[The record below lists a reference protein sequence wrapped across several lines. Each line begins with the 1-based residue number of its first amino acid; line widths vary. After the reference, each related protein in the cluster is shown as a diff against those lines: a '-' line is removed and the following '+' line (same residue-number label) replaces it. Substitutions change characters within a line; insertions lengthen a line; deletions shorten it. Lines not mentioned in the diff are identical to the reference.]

1 MRHRLHR
8 LLLMLPL
15 LATLQV
21 WVGNLASCVLWR
33 MPSHLFQVCFYYYGR
48 RKMCVCSSLGLLQD
62 LARFHAYQAGFGGAI
77 VLVGAWVLRNIF
89 GLHWIVWLLT
99 RLCLFG
105 SWYCAYVDNGTKLS
119 YIAHRSATSLEREPF
134 LPVLGNYAV
143 RCVGDE

>member
-1 MRHRLHR
+1 
-8 LLLMLPL
+8 
-15 LATLQV
+15 
-21 WVGNLASCVLWR
+21 
-33 MPSHLFQVCFYYYGR
+33 
-48 RKMCVCSSLGLLQD
+48 MCVCSSLGLLQD

-77 VLVGAWVLRNIF
+77 VLVVAWVLRNIF
-89 GLHWIVWLLT
+89 GLGWFVWLLT

-105 SWYCAYVDNGTKLS
+105 SWYCAYVDDGTNLS

>member
-1 MRHRLHR
+1 
-8 LLLMLPL
+8 
-15 LATLQV
+15 
-21 WVGNLASCVLWR
+21 
-33 MPSHLFQVCFYYYGR
+33 
-48 RKMCVCSSLGLLQD
+48 MCVCSSLGLLQD

-77 VLVGAWVLRNIF
+77 VLVVAWF
-89 GLHWIVWLLT
+89 VWLLT

-105 SWYCAYVDNGTKLS
+105 SWYCAYVDDGTNLS